1 MYRCNIDYKS
11 IADDICIQLASQVGR
26 VGLQV
31 RVRHDFAEWVHVLSN
46 APNTTAVSPA
56 FDPGCCD
63 LSEGFWLELRDG
75 SEWPVG
81 TITAK
86 LVLGDFMQLVAS
98 GELWY
103 GRRTELCHA
112 MPLIN
117 VEALP
122 RLRGRIAY
130 FGGLWLHP
138 DYRGHG
144 LVSIVPR
151 LVRAMARRKWA
162 ADWHCGGVLKPLADR
177 KLPLRYYG
185 YAQMVQV
192 TDQAYFPVTGK
203 RESWFVPWESPQEWA
218 MTSQRY
224 LNEED
229 RLEENRLTSNASA
242 GNSRHLTTLRAS

>member
-1 MYRCNIDYKS
+1 MYRYNTDHES
-11 IADDICIQLASQVGR
+11 IADDICILLASLVGR
-26 VGLQV
+26 AGLQV
-31 RVRHDFAEWVHVLSN
+31 RLKQDFAEWVDVLN
-46 APNTTAVSPA
+46 HAPGTTAVSPA
-56 FDPGCCD
+56 FDPDYCD
-63 LSEGFWLELRDG
+63 LTDGFWLELSDG
-75 SEWPVG
+75 SPWPVG

-103 GRRTELCHA
+103 GHRTEPRHA

-117 VEALP
+117 VASLP

-144 LVSIVPR
+144 LVSVMPR

-177 KLPLRYYG
+177 SLPLRYYG

-192 TDQAYFPVTGK
+192 TDQAFFPVTGK
-203 RESWFVPWESPQEWA
+203 RESWYVPWESPQEWA
-218 MTSQRY
+218 ATSERY
-224 LNEED
+224 LNNEFGLAETA
-229 RLEENRLTSNASA
+229 RLSANGSRSTDQLTA
-242 GNSRHLTTLRAS
+242 RRAS